1 MLLFLISV
9 GNGVCNLEKTLDNRL
24 SIFETNLKSLRDNVE
39 GISNV
44 ISEVKNRQRL
54 RYLNM

>member
-1 MLLFLISV
+1 MLLILISV

>member
-39 GISNV
+39 GISYV

-54 RYLNM
+54 RYLNV